1 MPRLIR
7 IIKRWVVMAAA
18 IMAVYA
24 LKRLLNL
31 NETTSAIFGGVM
43 IWFVGT
49 AAYAWL
55 RRS

>member
-1 MPRLIR
+1 MPSIIR
-7 IIKRWVVMAAA
+7 IIKLSVVMAAA